1 MLTLGMRLQDIERT
15 DVVIGIAGGKSK
27 AAAIH
32 SVLRFGQEDILIID
46 EAAAEVIV
54 ADME

>member
-54 ADME
+54 AEME